1 MKPPTK
7 QLNIYTKTTKNTW
20 YGTKVA
26 LLGHR
31 RYKPYLN
38 PE

>member
-1 MKPPTK
+1 MKQPYK
-7 QLNIYTKTTKNTW
+7 QRNIYTKTTKNTW
-20 YGTKVA
+20 CGTKVA

-31 RYKPYLN
+31 SYKPYLT